1 MSNIENNGLK
11 LGNKYSDLESQQLY
25 FQDLKKNEETGEIE
39 PIDADTFGDG
49 PGPKSMDQAI
59 NLVNPIVGDD
69 ASNYIFDTYGSGDE
83 ASGNGLK
90 LGNKYSDLESQQ
102 LYFQDLKKMKKQEK

>member
-25 FQDLKKNEETGEIE
+25 FQDLKKNEETGDIE
-39 PIDADTFGDG
+39 PIDEDMEIGDG

-59 NLVNPIVGDD
+59 NLVNPR
-69 ASNYIFDTYGSGDE
+69 E
-83 ASGNGLK
+83 GLS
-90 LGNKYSDLESQQ
+90 LIHI
-102 LYFQDLKKMKKQEK
+102 